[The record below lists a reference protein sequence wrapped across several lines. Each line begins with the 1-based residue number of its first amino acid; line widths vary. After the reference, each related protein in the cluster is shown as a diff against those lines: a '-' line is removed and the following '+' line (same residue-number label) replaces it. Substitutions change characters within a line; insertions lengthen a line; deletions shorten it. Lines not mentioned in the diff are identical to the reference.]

1 MMFWK
6 MNILFPLSVAILA
19 QAFSAQN
26 FVPFS
31 HPFFSFALF
40 AMAVY
45 PGTNH
50 ANVAYVAHV
59 AKNTQN
65 PWRVLAP
72 GMEVKEGFATYQDAV
87 YAVEDQLQFNEK
99 YGVPMGLSEALSRLA
114 LVAHLFKGCEVGY
127 KAEEKLAKELL
138 VKALSTRRINKA
150 PLEALMVELGI
161 PTKGE
166 AKSMLLQR
174 LAAVQNVV
182 QDDDGLP
189 EVMAC
194 GAGAPRVKLEA
205 ESEGEGAVP
214 VNVKEEPGAVS
225 ISGRFEAGEIVKVE
239 KPALSKCIEEFGAPL
254 RLWFKSG
261 QFPIAVPRWNTF
273 TASGPLDCSLRGYCW
288 RSGDS

>member
-6 MNILFPLSVAILA
+6 MSILFPLSVAILA

-50 ANVAYVAHV
+50 AKVAYVAHV

-65 PWRVLAP
+65 PRRVLAP

-87 YAVEDQLQFNEK
+87 YAMEDQLQFNEK

-138 VKALSTRRINKA
+138 IKALSTRRINTA

-194 GAGAPRVKLEA
+194 GDVWCRCSACEVGSGIRGRRRGPSECQGRTRRCPNPGQGRTRRGP
-205 ESEGEGAVP
+205 SEGQ
-214 VNVKEEPGAVS
+214 
-225 ISGRFEAGEIVKVE
+225 GRTRCG
-239 KPALSKCIEEFGAPL
+239 LHL
-254 RLWFKSG
+254 RS
-261 QFPIAVPRWNTF
+261 V
-273 TASGPLDCSLRGYCW
+273 RG
-288 RSGDS
+288 R